1 MPRGR
6 GISYSNR
13 GVPPVTGGRP
23 QVGTRGLETMNKA
36 ILTGCCL
43 AALFSAL
50 VAGGPAAAATAVI
63 VCPEDAPPLTA
74 YAARE
79 LRRYVLACSGE
90 LLPFTGE
97 PRGHALVLST
107 DDVGLRPQE
116 YRLLTVK
123 EGRWRR
129 LLISGGDEAGLLYGV
144 YRFAERLGVRFY
156 LHGDVLPDERT
167 PFAVPLLD
175 EKGAPLFALR
185 GIQPFHDFAEGPDWW
200 SRDNYLAN
208 IAQLPKMGM
217 NFIGLHTYPLAEP
230 TVWVGTPED
239 VGGDSRPR
247 RSYAT
252 QYINTGVNSGW
263 GFRSRDTSS
272 FCCGAGMLFEEDVY
286 GADYLRDLMPAPK
299 TEEEKNEVFN
309 RTGAVLREAF
319 TLARA
324 LGVKTCVGT
333 ETPLRIPPYL
343 MAEAADPADVIH
355 ARGGSVA
362 RYGSP
367 IADTEE
373 DPVYQTVRYNLDSY
387 HFRVPSGTHRVTL
400 KFCEVAYDTP
410 GARVFDVSLEG
421 AKVIEKLDVFARVG
435 KNRAFDAVFDAV
447 EVTDGSLDVAFGRV
461 VELPAVAGIVVE
473 GPGTLLKVNCGGEAW
488 GEYQADQ
495 DVAVDPAFV
504 ARVYEGIFTRILRTH
519 PLDYYWFWTPEDWT
533 WSGTTPEMAERTAV
547 DLAAAHAAWE
557 KTGKPFGL
565 ATCGWVLGPQFD
577 RAWLD
582 AKLPADFAMSC
593 INRDLG
599 FEPVDEGFS
608 RIQGRGKWAI
618 PWIEDDPAMTV
629 PQFWAGRMR
638 RDARAALSRGCDGLL
653 GIHWRTRVIAPTVAA
668 LARAGW
674 TQHWPAA
681 VIPGGAFRLRNP
693 AAGFPVNT
701 LYTPADIEGTDNDP
715 VYRTVRVDAAQYVL
729 PVPPGE
735 YTVTLHFCETVFTE
749 PGARV
754 FDVALQGLKVAEDFD
769 ILKEAG
775 GANRALDLSFD
786 GIRPEG
792 GAVVVSLLRKKDWPA
807 LSGISVEG
815 EAAAVRV
822 NCGGGAWGT
831 FSGDAPMVSEDPTSA
846 DFYADWAAAE
856 FGPGIARE
864 AAELFARLDGCTP
877 RPATWVTGP
886 GTFFPDPRP
895 WEMVAHDYG
904 FVDEFARLGARVSG
918 AGATDRYLYWRS
930 SLEFLREA
938 ARMNCAWGYFNRE
951 MEAAAALPD
960 ADARRARARAAVL
973 PARIALARAVERAM
987 TRLLM
992 TASTPGEL
1000 GTIANFECQSLP
1012 KMLLEPGAKLAE
1024 MLGEPLPPEAHP
1036 STEWTGPDR
1045 FFCLAAVSCRA
1056 AGDPVRIKALTL
1068 AARPAESVTAYWRP
1082 LGKGNWKTL
1091 DIPRRARGVFEG
1103 EIPAN
1108 VPGDGDFEYY
1118 LEARMADGAKLVWPA
1133 AAPTQPHSVIIGP
1146 AEKE

>member
-1 MPRGR
+1 MAKALR
-6 GISYSNR
+6 
-13 GVPPVTGGRP
+13 TGFC
-23 QVGTRGLETMNKA
+23 V
-36 ILTGCCL
+36 
-43 AALFSAL
+43 AALCAVL
-50 VAGGPAAAATAVI
+50 MPAGAAWAATAAI
-63 VCPEDAPPLTA
+63 VCPEDASPLTA

-79 LRRYVLACSGE
+79 LRRYVHACSGE
-90 LLPFTGE
+90 LLPITDK

-107 DDVGLRPQE
+107 DDVGLGPQE

-129 LLISGGDEAGLLYGV
+129 LLISGGDETGLLYGV
-144 YRFAERLGVRFY
+144 YRFAGRLGVRFH
-156 LHGDVLPDERT
+156 LHGDVLPDEKT
-167 PFAVPLLD
+167 PFAIPMLD
-175 EKGAPLFALR
+175 ETGKPLFHLR

-200 SRDNYLAN
+200 SRESWLATV
-208 IAQLPKMGM
+208 AQLPKLGM
-217 NFIGLHTYPLAEP
+217 NFVALHTYPLAEP

-239 VGGDSRPR
+239 AGEDGRPR

-252 QYINTGVNSGW
+252 QYLNTGRDSGW
-263 GFRSRDTSS
+263 GFRSRATSS
-272 FCCGAGMLFEEDVY
+272 FCCGAGMLFEDDLY
-286 GADYLRDLMPAPK
+286 GADYLRDLMPAPA
-299 TEEEKNEVFN
+299 TEEEKNEVFH
-309 RTGAVLREAF
+309 RTGAVLRDAF

-343 MAEAADPADVIH
+343 LAEAVNPEAVIH

-421 AKVIEKLDVFARVG
+421 NKVIEKLDIFARVG

-447 EVTDGSLDVAFGRV
+447 EVTDGSLDVVFGKV
-461 VELPAVAGIVVE
+461 VELPAVAGIIVE
-473 GPGTLLKVNCGGEAW
+473 GPGTLLKVNCGGDAW
-488 GEYQADQ
+488 RDYAADQ
-495 DVAVDPAFV
+495 DVAVDPAFA
-504 ARVYEGIFTRILRTH
+504 ARVYEGVFTRILRTH

-533 WSGTTPEMAERTAV
+533 WSGTTPEAAERTAA
-547 DLAAAHAAWE
+547 DLAAAHTAWE
-557 KTGKPFGL
+557 RLGKPFGL

-582 AKLPADFAMSC
+582 AKLPGDFAMSC

-608 RIQGRGKWAI
+608 RITGRGKWAI
-618 PWIEDDPAMTV
+618 PWIEDDPAMTI

-638 RDARAALSRGCDGLL
+638 RDARAALERGCDGLL
-653 GIHWRTRVIAPTVAA
+653 GIHWRTRVTAPTVDA
-668 LARAGW
+668 LARAAW
-674 TQHWPAA
+674 DQDWPAA
-681 VIPGGAFRLRNP
+681 PAPEGAHRLRNP

-701 LYTPADIEGTDNDP
+701 LYTRADIEGTDNDP
-715 VYRTVRVDAAQYVL
+715 VYQTARVDAAQYVL
-729 PVPPGE
+729 PVPAGE
-735 YTVTLHFCETVFTE
+735 YTVTLHFCETVFNE
-749 PGARV
+749 PGGRV
-754 FDVALQGLKVAEDFD
+754 FDVALQGLKVVEDLD
-769 ILKEAG
+769 ILQAAG
-775 GANRALDLSFD
+775 GMNRALDLSFGD
-786 GIRPEG
+786 IRPEG
-792 GAVVVSLLRKKDWPA
+792 GAVVVSLLREKDWPS

-815 EAAAVRV
+815 EAGTVRV

-831 FSGDAPMVSEDPTSA
+831 FSADAPLVSEDPATT
-846 DFYADWAAAE
+846 DFYAGWAAAE

-864 AAELFARLDGCTP
+864 AAALFARLDGCTP

-895 WEMVAHDYG
+895 WEMVAHDYA
-904 FVDEFARLGARVSG
+904 FVDAFARLGARVTG
-918 AGATDRYLYWRS
+918 AGPMDRFVYWRS

-938 ARMNCAWGYFNRE
+938 ARMNCAWGAFNRE
-951 MEAAAALPD
+951 MEAAAALSD
-960 ADARRARARAAVL
+960 EAARRARARETAL

-1012 KMLLEPGAKLAE
+1012 KILLEPGEKLAAL
-1024 MLGEPLPPEAHP
+1024 LGGPLPPEAHP
-1036 STEWTGPDR
+1036 STEWNGPDR
-1045 FFCLAAVSCRA
+1045 LFPLAAPACRA
-1056 AGDPVRIKALTL
+1056 AADPVRVKALTL
-1068 AARPAESVTAYWRP
+1068 AARPAQAVSVYWRP
-1082 LGKGNWKTL
+1082 LGRGDWRVR

-1103 EIPAN
+1103 EIPAAELGEED
-1108 VPGDGDFEYY
+1108 VEYY
-1118 LEARMADGAKLVWPA
+1118 LEARTADGGSLVWPA
-1133 AAPTQPHSVIIGP
+1133 AAPTQPHSVVVGP
-1146 AEKE
+1146 QHGE